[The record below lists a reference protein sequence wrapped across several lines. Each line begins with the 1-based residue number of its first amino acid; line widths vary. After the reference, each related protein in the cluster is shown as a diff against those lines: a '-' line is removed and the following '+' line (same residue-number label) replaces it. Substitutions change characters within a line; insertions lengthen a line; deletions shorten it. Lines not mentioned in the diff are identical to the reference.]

1 MAKNKTVF
9 LACMLAVAMVFSLGC
24 KKKKE
29 FKTLS
34 TAGHAYLSEYVTPAT
49 GAGVNMGIGDLFT
62 LLSDGDDANDPF
74 IIDWR
79 SAEDY
84 AAGHLK
90 GAVNMALS
98 DLDEEIDSL
107 PTDKL
112 IVNVCYTGQ
121 TASFATA
128 AINLVGQDPDYA
140 GLEAVNLKFGMC
152 SVTDNTSILPKT
164 DKWTTAVA
172 ADEFDLDATIETATE
187 TYQFPNPATGEKTIA
202 AIIKANLDEAAT
214 EWSIPAADVFADP
227 TSYFIVNYWP
237 AADYADPGHIPGA
250 YQFAPKTSL
259 LSDASLNLLPTDE
272 TVVVYCYTGQTSAQI
287 TAYLRLL
294 GYNAKSLL
302 FGVNGFAFGSMPD
315 TMTKYH
321 APTQD
326 YSSIIE

>member
-9 LACMLAVAMVFSLGC
+9 LACMMAVAMVFSLGC
-24 KKKKE
+24 KKQKE

-34 TAGHAYLSEYVTPAT
+34 AAGDAYLSEYVTPAT
-49 GAGVNMGIGDLFT
+49 GAGLNMGIGDLFT
-62 LLSDGDDANDPF
+62 LLSDADDANDPY

-98 DLDEEIDSL
+98 DLDTEIDSL

-121 TASFATA
+121 NASFATA
-128 AINLVGQDPDYA
+128 VINLVGQDPDYA

-164 DKWTTAVA
+164 DKWTAAVA
-172 ADEFDLDATIETATE
+172 ADEFNLDTTIETATE
-187 TYQFPNPATGEKTIA
+187 TYSFPSPATGEKTIA

-214 EWSIPAADVFADP
+214 EWSIPAADVFAD
-227 TSYFIVNYWP
+227 TDSFFIVNYWP
-237 AADYADPGHIPGA
+237 AAEYADPGHIPGA
-250 YQFAPKTSL
+250 YQFTPKTSL
-259 LSDASLNLLPTDE
+259 LSDASLNQLPTDQ
-272 TVVVYCYTGQTSAQI
+272 TIVVYCYTGQTSAQV

-294 GYNAKSLL
+294 GYDAKSLL
-302 FGVNGFAFGSMPD
+302 FGVNGFAFDAMPD